1 MQDTK
6 LIIKSVLFLYS
17 NNELSKRE
25 IRKLI
30 LFTTIPKRIKF
41 LEIYLTKEIKNL
53 SSKNDNILI
62 KEIEDDTNNGKIF
75 YDHRLEGIILLEC
88 PYYLN

>member
-62 KEIEDDTNNGKIF
+62 KEIEDDTNNGKV
-75 YDHRLEGIILLEC
+75 YQTSQVAQR
-88 PYYLN
+88 

>member
-25 IRKLI
+25 IKKLI

-41 LEIYLTKEIKNL
+41 LEIYLIKEIKNL

-62 KEIEDDTNNGKIF
+62 KEIEDDTNNGKV
-75 YDHRLEGIILLEC
+75 YQTSQVAQR
-88 PYYLN
+88 

>member
-25 IRKLI
+25 IKKLI

-62 KEIEDDTNNGKIF
+62 KEIEDDTNNGKV
-75 YDHRLEGIILLEC
+75 YQTSQVAQR
-88 PYYLN
+88 